1 MLHEIPKITQPKKTK
16 MYSKLRRL
24 QLELRSEKLP
34 QTIFANRLWFPKSIQ
49 FMMKNTKTI
58 NRYETLT

>member
-1 MLHEIPKITQPKKTK
+1 

-34 QTIFANRLWFPKSIQ
+34 QTIFANRLLAPKINPIYDEEY
-49 FMMKNTKTI
+49 KN
-58 NRYETLT
+58 NQSL

>member
-16 MYSKLRRL
+16 MYSKLRRI

-34 QTIFANRLWFPKSIQ
+34 QTIFANRLLAPKINPIYDEEY
-49 FMMKNTKTI
+49 KN
-58 NRYETLT
+58 NQSL